1 MDIDVIFTADGL
13 LNTALE
19 GKDTAVIDVFRATS
33 VITTAINNGA
43 EYIRP
48 FKTIEEA
55 FEFRKNNG
63 GGVLLGGERNKVKI
77 EGFDFGN
84 SPLEYEDVKGKVIA
98 FTTTNGTQA
107 IENAYGSENIY
118 ILSFLN
124 LRAAC
129 DVFMERSSSLV
140 LACAGTA
147 GKVTIDDT
155 LCAGA
160 AIEYILSKKDA
171 ALSDAAAISLEY
183 YKSGKG
189 DLRYLLKNCRHYNAL
204 MAEGYEKDVAY
215 CLQRDTIS
223 LVPSYRDGFICIHK

>member
-1 MDIDVIFTADGL
+1 MYIDVIFTADGL
-13 LNTALE
+13 LNTELK

-33 VITTAINNGA
+33 VITTAMNNGA
-43 EYIRP
+43 EYIKP

-55 FEFRKNNG
+55 LEFRKSTG
-63 GGVLLGGERNKVKI
+63 GQALLGGERNKVKI

-84 SPLEYEDVKGKVIA
+84 SPLEYKFVKGKPIG

-107 IENAYGSENIY
+107 IENAKGSENIY
-118 ILSFLN
+118 VLSFLN
-124 LRAAC
+124 LSAAC
-129 DVFMERSSSLV
+129 DIFMERSSALI

-160 AIEYILSKKDA
+160 AIEYILSNKKA
-171 ALSDAAAISLEY
+171 ELSDSAAISLEY

-189 DLRYLLKNCRHYNAL
+189 DLRHLLKNCRHYNAL
-204 MAEGYEKDVAY
+204 MKEGYEKDVEY
-215 CLQRDTIS
+215 CLQRDMIP
-223 LVPSYRDGFICIHK
+223 LVPYYKEGFILI